1 MTPEINA
8 AEVLNRGMECL
19 LEKMGVVDAERF
31 VFLIKTENFDY
42 TEWQKDYFG
51 KKTKEQIDQE
61 MEDFFP
67 NPNARALG
75 GDLAAEDSAPG
86 TTGIV

>member
-51 KKTKEQIDQE
+51 KKSKEQIDQE
-61 MEDFFP
+61 MEAFFT
-67 NPNARALG
+67 NARAL
-75 GDLAAEDSAPG
+75 DPDSAPERL
-86 TTGIV
+86 